1 MSIIGRFLNKH
12 AKDFR
17 LDLKDY
23 QISTNFDLQWIMKE
37 TNDEEFGRCNQTRAV
52 NGLLVEYKLY
62 GSWCNA
68 LSIVVREVL
77 VTLLNN
83 LFRHV
88 AQLRN
93 RGFVAHWL
101 YSCSNA
107 MRQLLP
113 MHRLELKTTLIAQ
126 RETIIAKDEPIFI
139 VRNHRHSRLKYK
151 PASRLFSLQKLKG
164 HLSVLKCLQ

>member
-93 RGFVAHWL
+93 RGFVAH
-101 YSCSNA
+101 
-107 MRQLLP
+107 
-113 MHRLELKTTLIAQ
+113 
-126 RETIIAKDEPIFI
+126 
-139 VRNHRHSRLKYK
+139 
-151 PASRLFSLQKLKG
+151 
-164 HLSVLKCLQ
+164 